1 LNYFFYK
8 LNNNT
13 YTIYTTTK
21 YKVQSTN
28 HLKMNGVSKTSEMVL
43 IHTKSRHHLECSV
56 CYKSINATFFKC
68 SNPCNKVF
76 HVNCIEQMIEQTR
89 ESAYEMD
96 TKAHHRCCY
105 CRRDIDINKVRL
117 NLFAR
122 FLQTLESGY
131 SYDASTALKHVQKKL
146 KKKDKPFDNS
156 TTESEDDD
164 DDDDESS
171 YEIYQLT
178 SIQRIEKP
186 KQSKNAEF
194 KNIAKNPSKNRR
206 HIVIKQNIGGRRR

>member
-1 LNYFFYK
+1 M
-8 LNNNT
+8 
-13 YTIYTTTK
+13 
-21 YKVQSTN
+21 SC
-28 HLKMNGVSKTSEMVL
+28 VSKTSNMVL
-43 IHTKSRHHLECSV
+43 IHTKKTHDLECSV
-56 CYKSINATFFKC
+56 CCKSINATFFQC

-122 FLQTLESGY
+122 FLQTLYSGY
-131 SYDASTALKHVQKKL
+131 SYDVCNALKHVQHKL
-146 KKKDKPFDNS
+146 QKKDKPFDAS
-156 TTESEDDD
+156 TTESEDMSDD
-164 DDDDESS
+164 DYESDEL
-171 YEIYQLT
+171 YDIYQLI
-178 SIQRIEKP
+178 SIRRIEKP

-194 KNIAKNPSKNRR
+194 KNIANGNNKFRK